1 MVQTKNQVNQDTQT
15 IEPQYSSTQVQMAV
29 DVAGLH
35 MKNPVTDAAGTFA
48 AGREYSQFVSLE
60 KLGAVTTKSVASEPW
75 EGNVPPRIAEIDSGC
90 INCIGVQNPGMKAL
104 RAGDLAWLETQNV
117 PIILSVAGH
126 SVDEYKAVVEYMND
140 DDKINAFEIN
150 ISCPNI
156 STGGM
161 SLGTDPNEAGK
172 CIRAVRDLTNK
183 TLIVKLTP
191 NVTDITVI
199 AKACVDAGADALSLI
214 NSPKGMVI
222 DAYTRRPKLSRV
234 EGGMSGPAVKPIALR
249 DVWETHKAVD
259 VPLIGIGGIR
269 SGIDAVEFM
278 LAGATAVAVG
288 SANFVNPHATLDVI
302 EGIKQYCIDQGVSDV
317 NDLIGGLI
325 C

>member
-1 MVQTKNQVNQDTQT
+1 MGESQVR
-15 IEPQYSSTQVQMAV
+15 MAV
-29 DVAGLH
+29 DLAGLH

-48 AGREYSQFVSLE
+48 AGREYSQFVDLS
-60 KLGAVTTKSVASEPW
+60 KLGAVTTKSVAAVPW

-104 RAGDLAWLETQNV
+104 REGDLAWLEMQNV
-117 PIILSVAGH
+117 PIIVSVAGH
-126 SVDEYKAVVEYMND
+126 AINEYEDVVSYMND
-140 DDKINAFEIN
+140 DDKIDAFEIN

-161 SLGTDPNEAGK
+161 SLGTDPKEAAR
-172 CIRAVRDLTNK
+172 CIKACRDLTDK

-199 AKACVDAGADALSLI
+199 AKAVVDAGADVLSLI
-214 NSPKGMVI
+214 NSPKGMVV
-222 DAYTRRPKLSRV
+222 DAKTRKPKLSRI
-234 EGGMSGPAVKPIALR
+234 EGGMSGPAIKPIALR
-249 DVWETHKAVD
+249 AIWDVHNAVD

-269 SGIDAVEFM
+269 TGEDAVEFM

-302 EGIKQYCIDQGVSDV
+302 DGIEKYCIDQGVSDV
-317 NDLIGGLI
+317 RDLIGGLI